1 MSKAQGGSPGA
12 AFSEDVE
19 RLFQQEPS
27 HVPAVPVSSG
37 SQQATASPSGG
48 YSQSAPGA
56 ASTENL
62 NTLDEPVWHTIKR
75 DLIRIYGNLILVV
88 FPFKNR
94 DQQTA
99 ALRNWDLWGPMVFTL
114 TLAICLSA
122 GSQKP
127 GSVFSL
133 VFASL
138 SAGAVVLTCN
148 VVLLGGNIGFF
159 QSMCLLGYCIFP
171 LDVAAIITIWVTNI
185 IARWIIVLIA
195 LSWCSWASVPFIAGS
210 VSPARKALA
219 VYPLLL
225 LYTYMAWLALI
236 R

>member
-185 IARWIIVLIA
+185 IASCELKWDAQEGMLDMGYRCKFTNW
-195 LSWCSWASVPFIAGS
+195 
-210 VSPARKALA
+210 
-219 VYPLLL
+219 
-225 LYTYMAWLALI
+225 
-236 R
+236 